1 MITRIKR
8 IPRMT
13 FDWEGRAYKRGRIKR
28 KEMGVKREEVEEAEG
43 LRRGQR
49 GDLLLVEIEVGVD
62 WTDKI

>member
-1 MITRIKR
+1 
-8 IPRMT
+8 MT
-13 FDWEGRAYKRGRIKR
+13 GRGGRGRIKR

-43 LRRGQR
+43 LRRGRR